1 MTDMI
6 GLTDERSFAERT
18 AGRAFKALETATETL
33 EFAVDAMK
41 AVEDGAGEKQVV
53 AEIKALNGAFL
64 FAMKMQEAAR
74 AAGSE
79 RYGSGGGA
87 TLDLD
92 AARDEIGL
100 RLACL
105 RAAGGGGAVSGEP
118 E

>member
-6 GLTDERSFAERT
+6 ELTDERARAERT
-18 AGRAFKALETATETL
+18 VGRALKALEIATRSL
-33 EFAVDAMK
+33 EDAVDAWQ
-41 AVEDGAGEKQVV
+41 ALEDGAGEKQLV

-64 FAMKMQEAAR
+64 FAMKMQETAR

-79 RYGSGGGA
+79 TYGLGGA
-87 TLDLD
+87 GQLDLD
-92 AARDEIGL
+92 AARDEVGL

-105 RAAGGGGAVSGEP
+105 RAAGGDGAVSGKP

>member
-6 GLTDERSFAERT
+6 DLVDDRAHAERT
-18 AGRAFKALETATETL
+18 VGRALKALEIATQTL
-33 EFAVDAMK
+33 EDAVDAWR
-41 AVEDGAGEKQVV
+41 ALEDGAGEKQVV
-53 AEIKALNGAFL
+53 TEIKALNGAFL
-64 FAMKMQEAAR
+64 FAMKMQEAAL

-79 RYGSGGGA
+79 RYGAAGA
-87 TLDLD
+87 GTLDLD

-105 RAAGGGGAVSGEP
+105 RSAGGGGAVSGEP

>member
-6 GLTDERSFAERT
+6 ELMDDRALAERT
-18 AGRAFKALETATETL
+18 VGRALKALEIATRTL
-33 EFAVDAMK
+33 EDAVDAWQ
-41 AVEDGAGEKQVV
+41 ALEDGAGEKQVV

-74 AAGSE
+74 AAGSD
-79 RYGSGGGA
+79 RFGA
-87 TLDLD
+87 AGAGVLDLD

-105 RAAGGGGAVSGEP
+105 RAAGGGGAVPGEP

>member
-1 MTDMI
+1 MTDLLE
-6 GLTDERSFAERT
+6 LTQERARAERT
-18 AGRAFKALETATETL
+18 VGRALKALETATETL
-33 EFAVDAMK
+33 EYAVDAMK

-64 FAMKMQEAAR
+64 FAMKMQEVAR

-79 RYGSGGGA
+79 RFGA
-87 TLDLD
+87 AGAGKLDLD

-105 RAAGGGGAVSGEP
+105 RTAGRGGDVSGGAE
-118 E
+118 